1 MRKRRIKFARI
12 CVSAALFAV
21 AMVFEH
27 AFKAK
32 WAEIA
37 AVALFSV
44 SYLIVGYD
52 ILWRALT
59 NILHGRVFDE
69 NFLMT
74 VATVGAVA
82 LGELGEAAAESCFR
96 KSPSTRAE
104 SRLPSL
110 WT

>member
-21 AMVFEH
+21 ATVFEH

-44 SYLIVGYD
+44 SFLIVGYD

-59 NILHGRVFDE
+59 NILH
-69 NFLMT
+69 L
-74 VATVGAVA
+74 
-82 LGELGEAAAESCFR
+82 
-96 KSPSTRAE
+96 
-104 SRLPSL
+104 SL
-110 WT
+110 IHI